1 MRHHGLVCRKFHPA
15 SQQIESDRIVRK
27 LMKKGSLQK
36 GPVERKPTVQTTDV
50 GRGAEMYTTEVL
62 AEFVYGLQPGDLNE
76 SVREAARRCL
86 LDLMGAAC
94 AGQRTESARAMLRA
108 AKRFFGTGDSSSW
121 FSGDKLTAL
130 GATLSN
136 AASAS
141 AMDLDDGHRGAAG
154 HPGASIIPAA
164 FAVAQETGADARD
177 FLNAVVLG
185 YDIACRVGASRDFDK
200 LQTLSTGRWCACGA
214 AAAAGRLKQLNPP
227 VLAQALSIAGAQV
240 PDLATSGYSRIMG
253 NHVKEGIPWSTM
265 LGVAAVDLAAE
276 GFSGPLDIFDH
287 PDYFDS
293 LKMTADLGKT
303 WAIGEVYFKPY
314 SCCRWSHAA
323 IDALLGIMR
332 ENGLDPKSIRGIRVE
347 TFERALRLNNYP
359 DPDTIEAAQY
369 SIPFC
374 LGVAAVKGPD
384 ALLPLE
390 TASLHDRRSVDLA
403 QRVELTVKEDMNRLF
418 PTRAPARVFVETPTE
433 VFAETVINPKGDP
446 ANPFTPEEL
455 ETKYRRLTETRISET
470 TQREMTHAVAELD
483 RGGFQRLLWLL
494 GHAF

>member
-1 MRHHGLVCRKFHPA
+1 VACLKFHPA
-15 SQQIESDRIVRK
+15 LWLAESDRIVRK
-27 LMKKGSLQK
+27 LVKKGSLQK
-36 GPVERKPTVQTTDV
+36 RPAENNPERTTGV
-50 GRGAEMYTTEVL
+50 GRGEGMHTTEVL

-108 AKRFFGTGDSSSW
+108 AKRFFGAGKSLSW

-130 GATLSN
+130 GAALIN

-164 FAVAQETGADARD
+164 FAVAQETAADAQD
-177 FLNAVVLG
+177 FLSAVVLG
-185 YDIACRVGASRDFDK
+185 YDIACRVGAARDFGK

-214 AAAAGRLKQLNPP
+214 AAVAGRLKRLKPP
-227 VLAQALSIAGAQV
+227 ALAQALSIAGAQV
-240 PDLATSGYSRIMG
+240 PDLAASGYSRIMG

-265 LGVAAVDLAAE
+265 LGVAAADLAAE

-287 PDYFDS
+287 PEYFDS
-293 LKMTADLGKT
+293 AKMTADLGKA
-303 WAIGEVYFKPY
+303 WAIEEVYFKLY

-332 ENGLDPKSIRGIRVE
+332 ENSLNPKSIRRIKAE

-359 DPDTIEAAQY
+359 DPDTLEAAQY

-390 TASLHDRRSVDLA
+390 TASLHDRCSVDLA
-403 QRVELTVKEDMNRLF
+403 QRVELAVKADMNRLF
-418 PTRAPARVFVETPTE
+418 PAQAPARVFVETSAGT
-433 VFAETVINPKGDP
+433 FAKTVINPKGDP

-455 ETKYRRLTETRISET
+455 ETKFRRLSEARMSED
-470 TQREMTHAVAELD
+470 TQRKVEQAVAELD
-483 RGGFQRLLWLL
+483 RGGFQRLSCLL
-494 GHAF
+494 GYV